1 VIVKAAVPMLFKV
14 RLWLLVLPTLV
25 LAMLRLLA
33 DSVA

>member
-1 VIVKAAVPMLFKV
+1 MVKAAVPLLFKV

-25 LAMLRLLA
+25 LAMPMLLA